1 VDERR
6 LPLTDHLAELRTRLV
21 RSLAAWLA
29 GSVLA
34 WNFAEQIFGI
44 LLQPAVDALGGEGRP
59 LQAIAPA
66 EIFFT
71 YLKCALLAGFVL
83 ALPVIFWQA
92 WAFVAPGLYP
102 SEKRW
107 TLPLVLASSALFAG
121 GAALGHLVAFPLMF
135 RFFASFDSA
144 FVESAWTMREVFGL
158 VTSMFLAF
166 GAAFQIPIAVFFLA
180 FAGIVDAKQLL
191 RGTPYAVLGVFI
203 AAAVLTPSPD
213 WVSQMILGV
222 PMVGLYLLGVGAAWL
237 VGRRSESASG
247 GAGER
252 SLEPS
257 SSSSRPSLP

>member
-1 VDERR
+1 VDEKR

-21 RSLAAWLA
+21 RGLLAWAI
-29 GSVLA
+29 GSVVA
-34 WNFAEQIFGI
+34 WSFAEEIFRI

-59 LQAIAPA
+59 LQAIAPG

-71 YLKCALLAGFVL
+71 YLKCALLAGFVF
-83 ALPVIFWQA
+83 ALPVVFWQA

-107 TLPLVLASSALFAG
+107 TLPLVLISTALFAG
-121 GAALGHLVAFPLMF
+121 GAALGHTVAFPLMF
-135 RFFASFDSA
+135 EFFASFDSD

-180 FAGIVDAKQLL
+180 FAGIVDARTLL

-203 AAAVLTPSPD
+203 AAAILTPSPD

-237 VGRRSESASG
+237 VRPPAEATQDVARHPAT
-247 GAGER
+247 GA
-252 SLEPS
+252 
-257 SSSSRPSLP
+257 